1 VAVTPATF
9 VADFPE
15 FGNQSQYPVPVIQY
29 YMALANI
36 LLNQDRWGAPSVL
49 ATSPPTTLI
58 DMAAELFVA
67 HHIVIEY
74 RAQRAAAAGAPPG
87 DATGP
92 VSSKGVGPISV
103 SYDTGAVAEPDGGFY
118 NLTVYGQRFFNLVRM
133 AGAGPL
139 QLGIGSFPGNV
150 FNNSFGA
157 WPGPPV
163 WPGFFWNT

>member
-1 VAVTPATF
+1 MAVTPATF

-29 YMALANI
+29 YMALASI

-92 VSSKGVGPISV
+92 VSSKGAGPISV
-103 SYDTGAVAEPDGGFY
+103 SYDTGAIVEPGMGHW
-118 NLTVYGQRFFNLVRM
+118 NLTQYGIRFASLCNM

-139 QLGIGSFPGNV
+139 QLGIGCFPGNV
-150 FNNSFGA
+150 FNASTA
-157 WPGPPV
+157 WIGPV
-163 WPGFFWNT
+163 NQLTGFFWNT